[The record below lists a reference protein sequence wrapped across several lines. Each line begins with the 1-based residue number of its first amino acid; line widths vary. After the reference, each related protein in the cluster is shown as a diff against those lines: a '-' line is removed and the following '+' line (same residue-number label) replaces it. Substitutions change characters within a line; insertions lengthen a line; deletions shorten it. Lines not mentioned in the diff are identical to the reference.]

1 MMQAYRPLRLI
12 TLAAVLLGSISAFA
26 DKDLKQDKPKPISKE
41 TRIEV
46 IRLLNAEFV
55 WTRKPLPQGEK
66 GIAIKPNGEVDPND
80 AELKRLVAIKG
91 QSAKPGERVQITNV
105 VFSGNKIVLEINGG
119 AKKKTKWYQRIQVG
133 VGGATA
139 QAPQPDEKATGSYL
153 ALEFKDYI
161 PEVTLAQLKEKMAP
175 VFDFSVKSSA
185 QAYVDTLP
193 ENVRK
198 AIGEHRVLVGMN
210 KEMVNSSLGRPPQ
223 RIRDKDEQNRSYEE
237 WIFGE
242 PPQDVQFIRFV
253 GDEVVQVK
261 IMKIDGEKIV
271 RTEREVKLDD
281 PAVATAQPK
290 PEAPPRPA
298 NAPTLR
304 RPGEAVPEGDPN
316 AIQTRLPSPAP
327 TPKDSGPP
335 KSFELAVP
343 QR

>member
-1 MMQAYRPLRLI
+1 MMQSKTTSRLFI
-12 TLAAVLLGSISAFA
+12 PIAFALASMSAFA
-26 DKDLKQDKPKPISKE
+26 DKDSKKDKVPAISNN

-55 WTRKPLPQGEK
+55 WTRKALPMGEK
-66 GIAIKPNGEVDPND
+66 GISIKPNGEIDPGE

-91 QSAKPGERVQITNV
+91 QAAKPGERVQITNV
-105 VFSGNKIVLEINGG
+105 LFKGNSIVLEINGG
-119 AKKKTKWYQRIQVG
+119 AKKQSHWYQHIQVG
-133 VGGATA
+133 VGGTMA
-139 QAPQPDEKATGSYL
+139 QAPQPDERAKGTYL

-161 PEVTLAQLKEKMAP
+161 PEVTLAELKERMAP

-210 KEMVNSSLGRPPQ
+210 KEMVNSTLGRPPQ

-237 WIFGE
+237 WVFGE

-271 RTEREVKLDD
+271 RTEREVKLED
-281 PAVATAQPK
+281 PAVATAPPK
-290 PEAPPRPA
+290 EAPLPKPA

-304 RPGEAVPEGDPN
+304 RPGEELPAGDPN
-316 AIQTRLPSPAP
+316 SIQTRTP
-327 TPKDSGPP
+327 TQMPKDPQPP
-335 KSFELAVP
+335 KSFVGLEHAN
-343 QR
+343 